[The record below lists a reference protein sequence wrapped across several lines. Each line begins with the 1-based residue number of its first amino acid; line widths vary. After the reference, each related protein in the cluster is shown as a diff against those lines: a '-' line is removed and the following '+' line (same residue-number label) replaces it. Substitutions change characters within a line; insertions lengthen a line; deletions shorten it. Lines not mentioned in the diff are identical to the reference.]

1 MKANNN
7 KKIIKKIVLAAG
19 QSKRYG
25 KKNKLTEIFYGKPL
39 INNIIEVLLKIFEP
53 NELLIIV
60 GYQHKKIIKLINNS
74 EIQIIKNTNFKNGIG
89 SSISTA
95 VKHLKSHIQGVMIIP
110 ADMPLLSE
118 CDIKK
123 LEITFLKFNCE
134 KVVLPKSNS
143 KFGNPVI
150 LPKSYFQILKNL
162 SEDHGAKSLINKKDI
177 VTIDAK
183 AGTIFD
189 VDTEEELHKAN
200 KLV

>member
-1 MKANNN
+1 M
-7 KKIIKKIVLAAG
+7 
-19 QSKRYG
+19 
-25 KKNKLTEIFYGKPL
+25 
-39 INNIIEVLLKIFEP
+39 
-53 NELLIIV
+53 
-60 GYQHKKIIKLINNS
+60 
-74 EIQIIKNTNFKNGIG
+74 
-89 SSISTA
+89 
-95 VKHLKSHIQGVMIIP
+95 
-110 ADMPLLSE
+110 
-118 CDIKK
+118 
-123 LEITFLKFNCE
+123 
-134 KVVLPKSNS
+134 VLPKSNS